1 MGNKI
6 SKKEKQRREAE
17 AKVKQT
23 KKDRW
28 SFMIMCVAMIV
39 VMWFVGYLFN
49 GSELANQPSK
59 KQVVSVEVINT
70 KYSDETKVF
79 TTEDEIKLACS
90 AIDLVRVK
98 NGAVEGD
105 VDPFLTLVYHMEDG
119 SEKVLQI
126 AEGAATW
133 NGETKKL
140 VREKMMLEMMDAVFF
155 PEYVAENDT
164 ETEEK

>member
-17 AKVKQT
+17 AKAKQA

-28 SFMIMCVAMIV
+28 SFMIMCVAMV
-39 VMWFVGYLFN
+39 AVMWFVGYLIN

-59 KQVVSVEVINT
+59 KQVVSVEVTNT
-70 KYSDETKVF
+70 KYSEETKVF

-90 AIDLVRVK
+90 AIEMVRVK
-98 NGAVEGD
+98 HGALEESAE
-105 VDPFLTLVYHMEDG
+105 PYLTLVYHMEDG
-119 SEKVLQI
+119 SENVLQI

-133 NGETKKL
+133 RGETKKL
-140 VREKMMLEMMDAVFF
+140 VREKMMLEMMDAIFF
-155 PEYVAENDT
+155 PEYVADDDT
-164 ETEEK
+164 ESEEK

>member
-17 AKVKQT
+17 AKAKQT

-28 SFMIMCVAMIV
+28 SFIIMCVAMIA

-59 KQVVSVEVINT
+59 KQVVSVDVTNT
-70 KYSDETKVF
+70 KYSEETKVF
-79 TTEDEIKLACS
+79 ATEDEIKLACS
-90 AIDLVRVK
+90 AIELVRVK
-98 NGAVEGD
+98 HGTVEGN
-105 VDPFLTLVYHMEDG
+105 PEPYLTLVYHMEDG

-155 PEYVAENDT
+155 PEYVADEDS
-164 ETEEK
+164 ESDEK